1 MKELTLTEFSFL
13 VTCLLAIKSSETV
26 VLCTKEVENQLTKI
40 LKQEKNLG
48 KSLNGHV
55 VNHLQKSRLKF
66 FNSTPI
72 MLTKSS
78 YNLFLIHNSLDK
90 NYVEQVKCKDI
101 GEKVLFSEI
110 FIKS

>member
-26 VLCTKEVENQLTKI
+26 ILCTKEVENQLTKI

-48 KSLNGHV
+48 KSLNGNI
-55 VNHLQKSRLKF
+55 VNHLQKSKVRF

-78 YNLFLIHNSLDK
+78 FNFFLIHNSLDK
-90 NYVEQVKCKDI
+90 SYVEQVKSKDI
-101 GEKVLFSEI
+101 SGKVLFSEI